1 MLMVMMTIT
10 QVESEIIKLLD
21 YDNETNVFF
30 WRLASSPRHFFFL
43 RKITE
48 IQSVVELI

>member
-21 YDNETNVFF
+21 YDNETNVVFLTCIITKAF
-30 WRLASSPRHFFFL
+30 LLSPRNPP
-43 RKITE
+43 E